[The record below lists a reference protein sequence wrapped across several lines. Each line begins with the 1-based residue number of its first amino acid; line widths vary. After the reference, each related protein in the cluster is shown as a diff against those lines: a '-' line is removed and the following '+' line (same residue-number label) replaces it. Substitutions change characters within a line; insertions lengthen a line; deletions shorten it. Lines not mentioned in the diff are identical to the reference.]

1 MRLRTAGYP
10 VTDPFGLFDQVQ
22 LVTNASTLAKGDC
35 LLLWGGKDISPH
47 YYGEKPN
54 RHVHTSES
62 DVQDRDEW
70 AMIQQATRLDIP
82 IIGVCRGLQWLTIAG
97 GGKLMQHG
105 DGHGISHKMIVKE
118 TGEQMYVNSA
128 HHQLCLV
135 ADPGV
140 VLATDPTP
148 VKCIDGNNKPVTLP
162 FVVEAAY
169 FPQIR
174 GFGVQYHPEWSSCPD
189 RAVAWAAEQ
198 IKKYL
203 LEK

>member
-1 MRLRTAGYP
+1 MRLRTSGYP
-10 VTDPFGLFDQVQ
+10 TTDPFGLFDQVQ
-22 LVTNASTLAKGDC
+22 MVYDVDSLTKDDC

-47 YYGEKPN
+47 YYGETPN
-54 RHVHTSES
+54 KKVNTTINDR
-62 DVQDRDEW
+62 QDQQEW
-70 AMIQQATRLDIP
+70 AMIQRATRLDIP
-82 IIGVCRGLQWLTIAG
+82 IIGICRGLQWLTIAA
-97 GGKLMQHG
+97 GGKLMQHA
-105 DGHGISHKMIVKE
+105 DGHGTSHYMIIKE

-135 ADPGV
+135 EEPGI

-148 VKCIDGNNKPVTLP
+148 VQCLDGNNKPVTLP

-169 FPQIR
+169 FPHIR

>member
-1 MRLRTAGYP
+1 MRLRTSGYP
-10 VTDPFGLFDQVQ
+10 CNDPFGLFDQVQ
-22 LVTNASTLAKGDC
+22 MVTDANTLTKDDC

-54 RHVHTSES
+54 KHVNARIN
-62 DVQDRDEW
+62 DRQDQNEW
-70 AMIQQATRLDIP
+70 ELIQKATRLDIP

-97 GGKLMQHG
+97 GGKLMQHA
-105 DGHGISHKMIVKE
+105 DGHGISHKMIIKE

-135 ADPGV
+135 SDPGI
-140 VLATDPTP
+140 VLATCPEP
-148 VKCIDGNNKPVTLP
+148 VNCVDGDNKACTLP

-169 FPQIR
+169 FPHIR
-174 GFGVQYHPEWSSCPD
+174 GFGVQYHPEWSNCSD
-189 RAVAWAAEQ
+189 RAVEWAAEQ